1 MMKLIKNARVFTGG
15 EFSRL
20 NLLIDGGVISKI
32 FEPSATPEGFVGEV
46 FDFSNSDCVVL
57 PGLSDVHVHLRE
69 PGFSYKE
76 TVKTGTMA
84 AARGGFTSVC
94 AMPNLNPVP
103 DTLEHLRAELDAIER
118 DAVVHVYPY
127 AAITMAEKGEQ
138 LADMAAMAPYVKGF
152 SDDGKGVQTADM
164 MRAAMREAKR
174 LGLPIVS
181 HCEVEALLVPGGCIH
196 DGEYARAH
204 GHVGI
209 SSESEWKQIERDIA
223 LLRETGASYHICH
236 MSAKESVELVRRAK
250 AEGLDVTCETGPHY
264 LAMCDM
270 DIGEDGRFKMNPPIR
285 AAEDR
290 DALVAGIQDGTVD
303 MIITD
308 HAPHSAEE
316 KGRGLD
322 KSLMGVV
329 GLETSF
335 AACYTYLVKTG
346 KISLEK
352 LVDLMH
358 GAPKRRFG
366 IGSDIEP
373 GEPADITV
381 FDLGRSYT
389 VDPGEFLSMGRATPF
404 EGRELYGRCLLTL
417 VGGETVWEEKDR

>member
-1 MMKLIKNARVFTGG
+1 MMKLIKNAGVFTGG
-15 EFSRL
+15 EFKRL
-20 NLLIDGGVISKI
+20 DLLIDGGVISKI

-69 PGFSYKE
+69 PGFCYKE

-103 DTLEHLRAELDAIER
+103 DTLEHLRAELCAIER

-127 AAITMAEKGEQ
+127 GAITMGEKGEQ

-152 SDDGKGVQTADM
+152 SDDGRGVQTADM

-209 SSESEWKQIERDIA
+209 SSASEWKQIERDID

-352 LVDLMH
+352 LIDLMH

-389 VDPGEFLSMGRATPF
+389 VDPSEFLSMGRATPF

>member
-1 MMKLIKNARVFTGG
+1 MMKLIKNAGVFTGG
-15 EFSRL
+15 EFKRL
-20 NLLIDGGVISKI
+20 DFLIDGGVISKF

-69 PGFSYKE
+69 PGFCYKE

-103 DTLEHLRAELDAIER
+103 DTLEHLRAELCAIER

-127 AAITMAEKGEQ
+127 AAITMGEKGEQ

-152 SDDGKGVQTADM
+152 SDDGRGVQTADM
-164 MRAAMREAKR
+164 MRAAMREAR
-174 LGLPIVS
+174 QLGLPIVS

-209 SSESEWKQIERDIA
+209 SSASEWKQIERDID

-285 AAEDR
+285 AAGDR

-352 LVDLMH
+352 LIDLMH